1 MKIFKPLIIF
11 IFMLVIINLFIVP
24 ASANYTLEERLELI
38 EASRRLQEEQITVD
52 AFSNQ
57 IGVVFT
63 NFGSD
68 SYLLNPGVRFDIHL
82 AAPGGRQFKLITE
95 GLYLR
100 EPEDFAGF
108 ISLAFHPVNRVY
120 FGAGGEI
127 TGLANYQAFVGIDI
141 TDNIFLELKGI
152 NTGGSF
158 EDSDIYFSTGF
169 KISF

>member
-1 MKIFKPLIIF
+1 MNIFKSILLILFIF
-11 IFMLVIINLFIVP
+11 IIASLFVMP
-24 ASANYTLEERLELI
+24 VSAAYTLDERIELI
-38 EASRRLQEEQITVD
+38 EASRRLREEQLNVD

-68 SYLLNPGVRFDIHL
+68 SYLLNSGVRFDIHL
-82 AAPGGRQFKLITE
+82 AAPGGRQLKLIAE

-100 EPEDFAGF
+100 EAEDFAGF
-108 ISLAFHPVNRVY
+108 ISLAFHLINRVY

-127 TGLANYQAFVGIDI
+127 TGLANYQAFAGIDV
-141 TDNIFLELKGI
+141 TDNIFVELRGI
-152 NTGGSF
+152 NIGGSF
-158 EDSDIYFSTGF
+158 EDSDLYFNTGF